1 MQIASEAFDKAISKP
16 NRNRGYI
23 KVSIGVV
30 NSDAQNNAEVVSENL
45 AYFSDAKKPFD
56 GYDVTKVYATAEED
70 FTKVDGTMYF
80 LPGEDDGYTLYNN
93 GIVTDEM
100 LGIIRVEFGGATGL
114 DIKGLTIDF
123 GDVYP
128 TKFIIE
134 SDSGRKAY
142 ENDKRLFT
150 TEDAFDGTS
159 FFLIRPLEMS
169 NGQNRLRINR
179 FTCGIA
185 NTFSNEKVQSCST
198 KEYVSPISETI
209 PSMDTTLV
217 VDNHDLYYSADNPE
231 SAIAYME
238 VGQEVKVTFGYD
250 VTGSGDIEWLN
261 ETTTYLNS
269 WKADDEKAEF
279 ASTDRFYQLGDTYYG
294 GTYNTAGVTLYDLAL
309 AVLADAGIE
318 DSRKYAIDSYL
329 KKITVYN
336 PIPVVTHAEALQII
350 ANAGRCVL
358 YEDRENKIHMKSS
371 FVPDMQATSDD
382 QTDYSNLDAV
392 LSDSAKKAYAVTSRD
407 FTMLDGSMC
416 FIPEDSSEYLA
427 NTGYVSESLSDSAG
441 KFAIDPK
448 ITVTLESGFVA
459 YGLSIKFRSVAPDEF
474 QIITY
479 YEGAEKQNITV
490 QNGGS
495 LNYITEE
502 RFDTFD
508 KLEIIFTKN
517 QPNSRIFIDN
527 ILIGDVTNYTIK
539 RDALS
544 TTPSGE
550 RQQKVKHIVVTRT
563 NYRESEEAIK
573 ELVSEN
579 VSVSDLAADNEYTVY
594 FTIPSYGFTAS
605 VAENE
610 NVTAEIIE
618 SSSYFAK
625 VKLTG
630 ITTETAISLVVSGYE
645 YAATETYYKVQHNAN
660 GQEISWSNPLI
671 STVEQARDLEEWLA
685 TYYLGDVDYELSL
698 IQGDP
703 RIEANDLFYLELK
716 DREDALIRA
725 YENELEFSGAW
736 KGTMKARKVAVK
748 WQQRS

>member
-16 NRNRGYI
+16 NRNRGYV

-30 NSDAQNNAEVVSENL
+30 NSNAQNNAEVTSGNL
-45 AYFSDAKKPFD
+45 AYFSESKKPFD
-56 GYDVTKVYATAEED
+56 GYEVAKVYATAEED
-70 FTKVDGTMYF
+70 FSKVDGTMYF
-80 LPGEDDGYTLYNN
+80 LPGEDDGYTFYNN
-93 GIVTDEM
+93 GIVTDKM
-100 LGIIRVEFGGATGL
+100 ADAIRIEFGNSTKF

-123 GDVYP
+123 GDAYP

-134 SDSGRKAY
+134 SDGSERPY
-142 ENDKRLFT
+142 TNDKRLFV
-150 TEDAFDGTS
+150 TEDAFDEIT
-159 FFLIRPLEMS
+159 FLAIKPLEMV

-209 PSMDTTLV
+209 PSMDTTLTI
-217 VDNHDLYYSADNPE
+217 DNHDLYYSADNPE

-250 VTGSGDIEWLN
+250 VTGNGDIEWLN
-261 ETTTYLNS
+261 ETTTYLDS

-279 ASTDRFYQLGDTYYG
+279 TSTDRFYQLGDTYYG
-294 GTYNTAGVTLYDLAL
+294 GTYNANGVTLYDLAL
-309 AVLADAGIE
+309 DVLTDAGIE
-318 DSRKYAIDSYL
+318 DERMYAIDSYL
-329 KKITVYN
+329 KKIVVYN
-336 PIPVVTHAEALQII
+336 PMPTVTHAEALQII

-371 FVPDMQATSDD
+371 FVPDMVATSDD
-382 QTDYSNLDAV
+382 QTDYSNLDTV
-392 LSDSAKKAYAVTSRD
+392 LGDSSKKAYAVTSED
-407 FTMLDGSMC
+407 FSMLDGSMY
-416 FIPEDSSEYLA
+416 FIPEDSSKYF
-427 NTGYVSESLSDSAG
+427 NDTGYISESVSDSSG
-441 KFAIDPK
+441 GFATDPK

-459 YGLSIKFRSVAPDEF
+459 YGLVIKFRSVAPEEF
-474 QIITY
+474 QIVTY
-479 YEGAEKQNITV
+479 YEGDEKQNITV
-490 QNGGS
+490 KNSGV

-508 KLEIIFTKN
+508 KLEITFTKN

-539 RDALS
+539 RDMLS
-544 TTPSGE
+544 STPSGE
-550 RQQKVKHIVVTRT
+550 RQQKVKNIVVTRT
-563 NYRESEEAIK
+563 SYQESEEELK
-573 ELVSEN
+573 ELTSEDVN
-579 VSVSDLAADNEYTVY
+579 VSDLSDGDEYVIYLST
-594 FTIPSYGFTAS
+594 PSYGYSAS
-605 VAENE
+605 AVEND
-610 NVTAEIIE
+610 NITIEIVE
-618 SSSYFAK
+618 SSSYYVK

-630 ITTETAISLVVSGYE
+630 ITTESTVNISISGYE
-645 YAATETYYKVQHNAN
+645 YVATETYYKVQHNAN

-671 STVEQARDLEEWLA
+671 STVEHARDLEEWLA

-716 DREDALIRA
+716 NRENALIRA
-725 YENELEFSGAW
+725 YENGLEFNGAW
-736 KGTMKARKVAVK
+736 KGTIKARKVAVK
-748 WQQRS
+748 WQ